1 MRTIL
6 LSVLVLVAAICSA
19 QDGTYATIS
28 TKGGQQIKVI
38 LFKELPAA
46 TLKQIDEHFCAMFP
60 AATMLKVSSM
70 TYNCHSYAW
79 NMTDGG
85 SACWINDEE
94 SKRPN
99 LSKYW
104 TDDYYSEVQENDVLK
119 IHYYN
124 ADHSAVSSGISGMYE
139 SKWGKG
145 PLMRH
150 APGYGPYEKMDKRR
164 YYNHVVPVPVYGPLV
179 CSIGQGEIAP
189 NTAASYYPS
198 SSQIARSKILRVE
211 YTIYTQKGN
220 DAVAEGSAVV
230 NSVSGD
236 VLNVTFTAYGIYEM
250 SVHCYNKFNEFMGT
264 FSYEPLVTL

>member
-6 LSVLVLVAAICSA
+6 LTVLISVAAICGA
-19 QDGTYATIS
+19 QDVTYATIL

-60 AATMLKVSSM
+60 AATMLKNSSQ

-79 NMTDGG
+79 NMSDGG
-85 SACWINDEE
+85 SACWINKNYDG
-94 SKRPN
+94 SPN

-104 TDDYYSEVQENDVLK
+104 TDDYYSEVSEAKVLK
-119 IHYYN
+119 INYYDG
-124 ADHSAVSSGISGMYE
+124 DHSAVKSNVSGMYE

-164 YYNHVVPVPVYGPLV
+164 YYNHVVPIPVYGTLV
-179 CSIGQGEIAP
+179 CSDGEGEIAP
-189 NTAASYYPS
+189 NTTVSYYS
-198 SSQIARSKILRVE
+198 NLSQTEIHKISKVK
-211 YTIYTQKGN
+211 YTIYSEKGE
-220 DAVAEGSAVV
+220 DATSDGSAVV

-236 VLNVTFTAYGIYEM
+236 VLNVTFNTRGMYEI
-250 SVHCYNKFNEFMGT
+250 SVLYYNKFNELMGS
-264 FSYEPLVTL
+264 FSYEAFVSL